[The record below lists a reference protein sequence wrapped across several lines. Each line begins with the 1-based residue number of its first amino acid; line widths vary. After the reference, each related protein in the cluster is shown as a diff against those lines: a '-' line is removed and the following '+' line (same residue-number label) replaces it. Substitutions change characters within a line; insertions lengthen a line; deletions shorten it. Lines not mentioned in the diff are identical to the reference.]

1 MWTDRRTCCMVLC
14 YRAMNVKQAMA
25 TKTDRTEKSGKKL
38 RNRNSVGYVIVK
50 PAVQFVRNHVHVSV
64 DEVL

>member
-1 MWTDRRTCCMVLC
+1 
-14 YRAMNVKQAMA
+14 MA

-50 PAVQFVRNHVHVSV
+50 PAV
-64 DEVL
+64 